1 MNLLTLALTG
11 SMLAA
16 TLAAA
21 PGAEDDAPALDACEL
36 AAEAAVPLLSPALQP
51 VLGLAPRFNT
61 LNLTARGRSAVLVA
75 DHFLMLDVAATDASR
90 PSRIAAAERFPR
102 DLASART
109 LYSKHGV
116 EGGQLPWEIEEQVA
130 RLAEAMRASG
140 SESLVREAK
149 VLIVLATAASLPFNT
164 TADRQGRRWGSISWS
179 MAGTST
185 EARRHRTVRHRYH
198 VEVIR
203 RLRNRLAFEVRIS
216 PERMMTVNDPIAA
229 TFDVLLSA
237 YRSVDELAMLD
248 AEVTAEL
255 RITGALSFL
264 SRADQYYARV
274 AQRAAPILE
283 ARIEAGALLGA
294 ELITTAWTRAGRPS
308 FAHLA
313 APTPPSAIES
323 KATPVAAR
331 FVGSRH
337 SKVYHRA
344 TCPHAARIKKSNLV
358 HFDSLRRVREAGR
371 RACKTC
377 APDK

>member
-16 TLAAA
+16 TLATA
-21 PGAEDDAPALDACEL
+21 PGAEDDAPALDAYEL

-61 LNLTARGRSAVLVA
+61 LNLTARGRLAIVVG
-75 DHFLMLDVAATDASR
+75 DHCLMLDVAATDASR
-90 PSRIAAAERFPR
+90 QSRMAAAERFPR
-102 DLASART
+102 DLASARI
-109 LYSKHGV
+109 LCSKRGV

-140 SESLVREAK
+140 SESLVREAR

-164 TADRQGRRWGSISWS
+164 TVDRQGRRWGNVSWS

-203 RLRNRLAFEVRIS
+203 RLRSRLAFEVRIS
-216 PERMMTVNDPIAA
+216 PERMMTVNDPISA
-229 TFDVLLSA
+229 TFDVLLGA

-248 AEVTAEL
+248 VEVTTEL

-313 APTPPSAIES
+313 APTPPSTIES
-323 KATPVAAR
+323 KATRVARR

-371 RACKTC
+371 RACKACT
-377 APDK
+377 PDK